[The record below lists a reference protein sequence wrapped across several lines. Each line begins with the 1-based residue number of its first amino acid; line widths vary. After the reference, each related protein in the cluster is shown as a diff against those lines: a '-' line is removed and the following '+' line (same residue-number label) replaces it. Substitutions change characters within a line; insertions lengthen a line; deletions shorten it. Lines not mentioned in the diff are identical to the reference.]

1 MISVVIPVYNKSKTI
16 VRCLESVISQSSS
29 PVEIIIIND
38 GSLDDSYSVIQEWI
52 RKIKT
57 QISINLISNENKGVS
72 YSRNLGIKKS
82 KSNYIALL
90 DADDYWEKDFLIN
103 MKKVITQFPNIALAT
118 CKHRVEDAEIG
129 TFTPE
134 QIFGF
139 ETIGVTE
146 NYLRLAQKYPIVN
159 SSKIVL
165 NRKYF
170 DQTGGFPDG
179 IKVSEDL
186 FLWIKLSQ
194 LAPFGYCD
202 KTLVTIYQ
210 ESDNSRNSRIGE
222 VPYPILYFSKKT
234 RKHQLSNDL
243 KKLLWSIHLK
253 HILGSCVNNKEEAW
267 YRIRAG
273 LKLFPLKA
281 PFLISMIF
289 IPKYIFKNLRRI
301 RRKRLKYLY
310 EKK

>member
-16 VRCLESVISQSSS
+16 VRCLESVIYQSSS
-29 PVEIIIIND
+29 PAEIIIIND
-38 GSLDDSYSVIQEWI
+38 GSSDDSYSVIQEWI

-118 CKHRVEDAEIG
+118 CKHRIEDAEIG

-170 DQTGGFPDG
+170 DQTDGFPDG

-222 VPYPILYFSKKT
+222 VPYPILYFSEANKLRQIPK
-234 RKHQLSNDL
+234 DL
-243 KKLLWSIHLK
+243 KDLLWSIHVK
-253 HILGSCVNNKEEAW
+253 HILGSCPKNKNEALK
-267 YRIRAG
+267 RILAG
-273 LKLFPLKA
+273 VSIFKWKGIFLL
-281 PFLISMIF
+281 FLI
-289 IPKYIFKNLRRI
+289 IPPKVFYRKLRRI
-301 RRKRLKYLY
+301 NRERQLTRYGN
-310 EKK
+310 